1 MNNYIAAIDLGTT
14 KVVTLIGEKTDSGI
28 KIIAFREA
36 PSKGVMRGEVVN
48 IQNVLDSM
56 MPLIEDIKR
65 EHEIEIKEVYVGIA
79 GQNIKCTTA
88 RISRNRG
95 RSDELISESEV
106 DEMMKE
112 MANSRVNAGEKILH
126 VIPQAYNVDD
136 HIGMQSATGMTG
148 TRIEGDYKL
157 FIGKTNSVEHSRLVI
172 NRAGLKLK
180 ELILEPVASAKA
192 VLTDDEM
199 ELGVAMIDIGGGT
212 TDLLIYEDNIIRHT
226 AVIPFGGNSITE
238 DLRQGCGVSLRNA
251 EQIKIQYGSCYSEYA
266 PDNKTVIIPGIG
278 GRESRE
284 VSFKVIAG
292 IIEARVEE
300 IIEAIMYEIENS
312 GYKDRLRAGIVITG
326 GGSELSNL
334 CQYMRYRTGY
344 DTRIALPVNIS
355 YDSPKEVI
363 RPGLATAVGL
373 IMSGIEIIE
382 AERRREAA
390 KNDVREGVGN
400 GLLFPEGEFVGIGGN
415 KGKGSV
421 IKKIRSLGGKKT
433 PKENSNNNGSD
444 NNGNN
449 ESNGN
454 GNENGGGLFP
464 IFDGIFGAKTN
475 NEA

>member
-14 KVVTLIGEKTDSGI
+14 KVVTLIGEKSESGI

-56 MPLIEDIKR
+56 LPLIKDIEK
-65 EHEIEIKEVYVGIA
+65 EVSIEVKEVYVGIA
-79 GQNIKCTTA
+79 GQHIKCTTA

-95 RSDELISESEV
+95 YSEELISETEI
-106 DEMMKE
+106 DEMIKE
-112 MANSRVNAGEKILH
+112 MSNTRVNAGEKILH

-136 HIGMQSATGMTG
+136 HIGVQSATGMTG

-157 FIGKTNSVEHSRLVI
+157 FIGKINSVEHSRLVI

-192 VLTDDEM
+192 VLTEDEM

-226 AVIPFGGNSITE
+226 AVIPFGGNTITE

-251 EQIKIQYGSCYSEYA
+251 EQIKVQYGSCYSEYA

-292 IIEARVEE
+292 IIEARVDE
-300 IIEAIMYEIENS
+300 IIEAVMYEIENS
-312 GYKDRLRAGIVITG
+312 GYKERLRAGIVITG
-326 GGSELSNL
+326 GGAELSSL
-334 CQYMRYRTGY
+334 CQYMRYKTGY
-344 DTRIALPVNIS
+344 DSRIASPVNLS
-355 YDSPKEVI
+355 YDSLREVAK
-363 RPGLATAVGL
+363 PSLATAVGL
-373 IMSGIEIIE
+373 IMIAIESIE
-382 AERRREAA
+382 AEKRREAA
-390 KNDVREGVGN
+390 KLEAQKNIQNGKTLFGDTVLVG
-400 GLLFPEGEFVGIGGN
+400 EGN
-415 KGKGSV
+415 KKQGRKFKGFMGTT
-421 IKKIRSLGGKKT
+421 KKKK
-433 PKENSNNNGSD
+433 PKET
-444 NNGNN
+444 N
-449 ESNGN
+449 ESNGKDDN
-454 GNENGGGLFP
+454 TKSFGNT
-464 IFDGIFGAKTN
+464 IFDILGSITN